1 MALVIQIKKEQ
12 RIIINGAV
20 LENVS
25 GRTVAIAVKNEA
37 AILRSEDVL
46 TADAAVT
53 PARRVYFALQCAYL
67 FPDRKDEHLRDFE
80 QFLVSYLEAAPSARE
95 IAACSRRRWGR
106 QLLRRAQ
113 AGSAIDRT
121 RRRTSRTRKK
131 CYQCTYN
138 LISCISEATRVTVC
152 DGWKRNFRHT
162 LLLE

>member
-25 GRTVAIAVKNEA
+25 GRPVSIAVKNEA

-46 TADAAVT
+46 TAEAAVT

-80 QFLVSYLEAAPSARE
+80 QFLASYLEAAPSARE
-95 IAACSRRRWGR
+95 IAERE
-106 QLLRRAQ
+106 
-113 AGSAIDRT
+113 AGSFYGALKQA
-121 RRRTSRTRKK
+121 RRLIQHEGELLGRARARLAEEQAAASPNKKEQDTS
-131 CYQCTYN
+131 
-138 LISCISEATRVTVC
+138 LV
-152 DGWKRNFRHT
+152 
-162 LLLE
+162 

>member
-46 TADAAVT
+46 TADGAIT

-95 IAACSRRRWGR
+95 IARRVLAAVGAGNFYGALKQARRLIEHEGE
-106 QLLRRAQ
+106 LLERAQ
-113 AGSAIDRT
+113 AR
-121 RRRTSRTRKK
+121 
-131 CYQCTYN
+131 
-138 LISCISEATRVTVC
+138 
-152 DGWKRNFRHT
+152 
-162 LLLE
+162 LEEEQAGHDEQEELAVICQEL